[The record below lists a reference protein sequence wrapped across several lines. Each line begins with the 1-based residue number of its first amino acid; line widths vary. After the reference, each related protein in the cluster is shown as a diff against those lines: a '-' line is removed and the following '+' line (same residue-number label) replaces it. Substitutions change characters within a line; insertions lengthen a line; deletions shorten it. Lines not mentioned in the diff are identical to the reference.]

1 MIFLE
6 LVDRRGR
13 PSMAG
18 LHHPTHARPAPMPS
32 ALPMAVAQTGSR
44 ATSILSACRDR
55 LGIHDRGR
63 SNQLRPPDLRPN
75 SGLEREPN
83 YRRRI
88 GPARD
93 GGRHHAGLVALSSV
107 VVVVFVH
114 TMSVDGDTAVHAAAK
129 QLADRRRSARYG
141 VGVSGRNRGAGR
153 PGPYIRNEDQVALG
167 VGCDRV
173 RAGRLWNG
181 LDEDT
186 GSVNN
191 PEHGTGAE
199 RRAGWFDR
207 PAGTQIVAVI
217 TRVEE
222 DLVRPGDLSRAKNP

>member
-18 LHHPTHARPAPMPS
+18 LNHPTHAPPAPMPS

-129 QLADRRRSARYG
+129 QLADRRRSAPLR
-141 VGVSGRNRGAGR
+141 
-153 PGPYIRNEDQVALG
+153 
-167 VGCDRV
+167 CW
-173 RAGRLWNG
+173 RLRQESWCR
-181 LDEDT
+181 EAW
-186 GSVNN
+186 SIYS
-191 PEHGTGAE
+191 E
-199 RRAGWFDR
+199 RRSGCAWSRLR
-207 PAGTQIVAVI
+207 PSA
-217 TRVEE
+217 
-222 DLVRPGDLSRAKNP
+222 SRT